1 MQGATTVYLWS
12 NHRDATPVKRNV
24 KRPVKSSAEVR
35 ATFAFLNLVL
45 ASQQMNRER
54 PINKGSPPTKKNGRT
69 SMYPRSVI
77 LRFSSNSFII
87 RGTAFHL
94 VTRGVPGNSDGK
106 VTDGKETVV
115 DSFSF
120 PTIPNFSKSM
130 MVIQVLLF
138 SESEIL
144 R

>member
-1 MQGATTVYLWS
+1 MFFIEQFYYPGGCL
-12 NHRDATPVKRNV
+12 
-24 KRPVKSSAEVR
+24 
-35 ATFAFLNLVL
+35 
-45 ASQQMNRER
+45 
-54 PINKGSPPTKKNGRT
+54 SPCY
-69 SMYPRSVI
+69 S
-77 LRFSSNSFII
+77 
-87 RGTAFHL
+87 
-94 VTRGVPGNSDGK
+94 GVPGNSDGK
-106 VTDGKETVV
+106 VTDEKVTVV

>member
-1 MQGATTVYLWS
+1 MFFIEQFYYPGGCL
-12 NHRDATPVKRNV
+12 
-24 KRPVKSSAEVR
+24 
-35 ATFAFLNLVL
+35 
-45 ASQQMNRER
+45 
-54 PINKGSPPTKKNGRT
+54 SPCY
-69 SMYPRSVI
+69 S
-77 LRFSSNSFII
+77 
-87 RGTAFHL
+87 
-94 VTRGVPGNSDGK
+94 GVPGNSDGK

>member
-1 MQGATTVYLWS
+1 MFFIEQFYYPGGCL
-12 NHRDATPVKRNV
+12 
-24 KRPVKSSAEVR
+24 
-35 ATFAFLNLVL
+35 
-45 ASQQMNRER
+45 
-54 PINKGSPPTKKNGRT
+54 SPCY
-69 SMYPRSVI
+69 S
-77 LRFSSNSFII
+77 
-87 RGTAFHL
+87 
-94 VTRGVPGNSDGK
+94 GVPGNSDGK
-106 VTDGKETVV
+106 VTDGKVTVV